1 MYNVECSCGNVRP
14 RASRVRRRPRAS
26 RCWCDPNGDPA
37 GARGG
42 KFWPVSDVNNSF
54 WPVRTLRMRHGMRR
68 GAYGAVYCLRSAAL
82 KDVMKSHSLLDSPNS
97 SSRSQ
102 EPITGRVRRRSE
114 RTGRARLSAR
124 LRGPKGGVSPPDPP
138 SRVGMGNVRRGTDP
152 THACIVPS
160 RQLSL
165 RIRTVALSG
174 WDRPRGGRGQ
184 RPPVGWSGPRG
195 SGGGALRAGA

>member
-14 RASRVRRRPRAS
+14 RASSVRRAACL
-26 RCWCDPNGDPA
+26 RCRWCDPNGDPA

-68 GAYGAVYCLRSAAL
+68 GAYGAVLSALCGTQRRDEKPLPPRFPKQQLTISRAHHGARPPSLRA
-82 KDVMKSHSLLDSPNS
+82 DR
-97 SSRSQ
+97 SRSSQ
-102 EPITGRVRRRSE
+102 RAAAGAQGGRES
-114 RTGRARLSAR
+114 
-124 LRGPKGGVSPPDPP
+124 PDPP

-165 RIRTVALSG
+165 RIRTVA
-174 WDRPRGGRGQ
+174 R
-184 RPPVGWSGPRG
+184 VT
-195 SGGGALRAGA
+195 